1 MSELNHEDLKDIIKK
16 IGDIEINS
24 MDNYLE
30 ALLSL
35 KPGDSS
41 TLTIQRKN
49 KEIILD
55 ISF

>member
-1 MSELNHEDLKDIIKK
+1 
-16 IGDIEINS
+16 
-24 MDNYLE
+24 DNYLE

-41 TLTIQRKN
+41 TITIQRKN